1 MDMDV
6 LLDGNGIT
14 VKKLL
19 KTSVIPYS
27 DIRSI
32 EVLEPKKTVF
42 RTYEK
47 EEYIYKG
54 FLTLEDFTPNIFDLI
69 KKNKIEYKDT
79 FAMSDEAEEILSEE
93 EMEKRVASLVESI
106 REEAHALVKDL
117 LGERY
122 DIDMKAVTVHDEK
135 NLYLRLLRDGETV
148 KDIVTPHISEPEFG
162 ITDSFDL
169 IMLAF
174 LVEWNPREEKSKYV
188 MALDDVDG
196 FEEERKYLLDELRT
210 ICEKIRKDNSKEYL
224 GQLP

>member
-1 MDMDV
+1 MDV

-32 EVLEPKKTVF
+32 EVLEPKKTEF

-79 FAMSDEAEEILSEE
+79 FTMSDEAEEILSEE
-93 EMEKRVASLVESI
+93 EMEKRVGSLVESI

-135 NLYLRLLRDGETV
+135 NLYLWLLRDGKTV
-148 KDIVTPHISEPEFG
+148 RDIVTPHISEPDFG
-162 ITDSFDL
+162 ITDSFDF

-174 LVEWNPREEKSKYV
+174 LVEWNPREEKAKYV
-188 MALDDVDG
+188 MALDDVEG
-196 FEEERKYLLDELRT
+196 FDEERKFLLDEIRT
-210 ICEKIRKDNSKEYL
+210 ICEKIRKDSSKEYL

>member
-1 MDMDV
+1 MDV

-79 FAMSDEAEEILSEE
+79 FTMSDEAEEILSEE

-148 KDIVTPHISEPEFG
+148 RDIVTPHISEPEFG
-162 ITDSFDL
+162 ITDSFDF

-174 LVEWNPREEKSKYV
+174 LVEWNPREEKAKYV

-196 FEEERKYLLDELRT
+196 FEEERKYLLDEIRSV
-210 ICEKIRKDNSKEYL
+210 CELILKDNSKEYL

>member
-6 LLDGNGIT
+6 VLDGNGIT

-79 FAMSDEAEEILSEE
+79 FTMSDEAEEILSEE

-162 ITDSFDL
+162 ITDSFDF

-174 LVEWNPREEKSKYV
+174 LVEWNPREEKAKYV

-196 FEEERKYLLDELRT
+196 FEEERKYLLDEIRSV
-210 ICEKIRKDNSKEYL
+210 CELILKDNSKEYL

>member
-1 MDMDV
+1 MDV
-6 LLDGNGIT
+6 SLDAKGLT

-54 FLTLEDFTPNIFDLI
+54 FLTLEDFTPNVFDLI
-69 KKNKIEYKDT
+69 VKNKIEYKDSFT
-79 FAMSDEAEEILSEE
+79 MSDEAEEILSEE
-93 EMEKRVASLVESI
+93 EMEKRVSSLVESI
-106 REEAHALVKDL
+106 CEESHALVKDL

-122 DIDMKAVTVHDEK
+122 DIDFKALTVHDEK
-135 NLYLRLLRDGETV
+135 NLYLWLLRDGKIV

-162 ITDSFDL
+162 ITDAFHEVL
-169 IMLAF
+169 MAF

-188 MALDDVDG
+188 MALDDVEG
-196 FEEERKYLLDELRT
+196 FDEERKFLLDEVRSV
-210 ICEKIRKDNSKEYL
+210 CELILKDNSKEYL

>member
-1 MDMDV
+1 MDV

-54 FLTLEDFTPNIFDLI
+54 FLTLEDFTPNVFDLI

-148 KDIVTPHISEPEFG
+148 RDIVTPHISEPEFG
-162 ITDSFDL
+162 ITDSFDF

-174 LVEWNPREEKSKYV
+174 LVEWNPREEKPKYV
-188 MALDDVDG
+188 MALDDVEG
-196 FEEERKYLLDELRT
+196 FEEERKYLLDEIRT
-210 ICEKIRKDNSKEYL
+210 ICEKIRKDSSKEYL

>member
-54 FLTLEDFTPNIFDLI
+54 FLTLEDFTPNVFDLI

-79 FAMSDEAEEILSEE
+79 FTMSDEAEEILSEE

-135 NLYLRLLRDGETV
+135 NLYLRLLRDG
-148 KDIVTPHISEPEFG
+148 DDG
-162 ITDSFDL
+162 I
-169 IMLAF
+169 
-174 LVEWNPREEKSKYV
+174 R
-188 MALDDVDG
+188 
-196 FEEERKYLLDELRT
+196 
-210 ICEKIRKDNSKEYL
+210 
-224 GQLP
+224 

>member
-1 MDMDV
+1 MDV

-79 FAMSDEAEEILSEE
+79 FTMSDEAEEILSEE

-148 KDIVTPHISEPEFG
+148 RDIVTPHISEPEFG
-162 ITDSFDL
+162 ITDSFDF

-174 LVEWNPREEKSKYV
+174 LVEWNPREEKAKYV
-188 MALDDVDG
+188 MALDDVEG
-196 FEEERKYLLDELRT
+196 FDEERKFLLDEIRT
-210 ICEKIRKDNSKEYL
+210 ICEKIRKDSSKEYL

>member
-1 MDMDV
+1 MDV

-79 FAMSDEAEEILSEE
+79 FTMSDEAEEILSEE

-135 NLYLRLLRDGETV
+135 NLYMRLLRDGETV
-148 KDIVTPHISEPEFG
+148 RDIVTPHISEPEFG
-162 ITDSFDL
+162 ITDSFDF

-174 LVEWNPREEKSKYV
+174 LVEWNPREEKAKYV

-196 FEEERKYLLDELRT
+196 FEEERKYLLDEIRSV
-210 ICEKIRKDNSKEYL
+210 CELILKDNSKEYL